1 MLNRT
6 KLSLAV
12 SAALGAGLIGFA
24 PGAIAQTQAQPQT
37 MDRVE
42 VTGSL
47 LRRIEGETSLPVT
60 TLNMGELERAGVTNA
75 EQAVKFVQQ
84 SQAATVSSTTVSG
97 TNGGASYANLRALG
111 SGRTLVLLNGKR
123 VVNNPFASAAV
134 DLNTLPMSSIDRIE
148 VLSDGASATYGTDA
162 IAGVINFITRK
173 EYQGITVG
181 GEAQLPE
188 EGGGEVYVANLLG
201 GIGNL
206 GTQGWNVYGGF
217 NYRKQQPL
225 GGTERDF
232 MKSSFIPSHGFDG
245 TSPTTFPANYSQN
258 VSGVAT
264 VPSVNPYARGCFPP
278 SSINVRNNAFCSA
291 DTQIFTN
298 VVPEQEQISAF
309 LKGALALGQNNTLS
323 GEFFWARNTITS
335 QIAPSPEGGLTMTPA
350 SPFYPGNGINPL
362 GPIPSTAPG
371 LNTTQPISIAWR
383 TTLLGPRQTEHGND
397 TWRAVAQL
405 DGTVANWDYQV
416 AALYSKS
423 ETTNTFIG
431 GWPKTV
437 PLRNGVQGIN
447 GAPFLN
453 PFGNQTAAGMA
464 YVLANQVLG
473 EMQNGEGTLWSINAV
488 ASTTFG
494 NLAGGPMA
502 VAFGTEYR
510 EEDMVYNTNVAE
522 VSQAASSGLA
532 GSGAVREGDRDIWA
546 LAAEMNFPVLKNL
559 DFTLAVRYDDYSD
572 FGGTTNPKV
581 SFRYTPIEMLL
592 LRGSYN
598 TGFAAPSLT
607 SMYLPNSTT
616 FTGNRYN
623 DPVLCPG
630 GVVNTAA
637 GGVSTRDCG
646 LQFQQMQ
653 GGNVNLDAETSEAWT
668 VGFVLQVTPELSF
681 SLDYWDYYI
690 EDSIS
695 TIGEQSIFADPV
707 KYSSLF
713 VRCSQADPARRQAI
727 GACQVPGGDPLAYII
742 NTNQNLGDV
751 KTTGFDISLVW
762 NGTATEWGRFSA
774 AARGTY
780 ITKYEFQV
788 EPDGT
793 WYNPVGNYNP
803 QNGGPVLRYQQI
815 TTVNWSYQDWTA
827 TLSNQYQSGYFD
839 QNAAGSVYIP
849 AYRQHSV
856 GKTSIWNLGGTWS
869 GYKGLT
875 LMAGVLNIFDED
887 PEYSNQAARFQAR
900 GYDDR
905 FSNPLGRVW
914 TLGAR
919 YEFM

>member
-1 MLNRT
+1 MLKRT

-24 PGAIAQTQAQPQT
+24 PGAIAQSQTQSL
-37 MDRVE
+37 DRVE

-47 LRRIEGETSLPVT
+47 LRRIEGEASLPVT
-60 TLNMGELERAGVTNA
+60 TLDMSELERAGVTNA
-75 EQAVKFVQQ
+75 EQAVRFVQQ

-173 EYQGITVG
+173 EYQGLTVG
-181 GEAQLPE
+181 GEAQFPE
-188 EGGGEVYVANLLG
+188 EGGGEVYTANVLG

-206 GTQGWNVYGGF
+206 GTQGWNIYGGF

-225 GGTERDF
+225 AGTERDF
-232 MKSSFIPSHGFDG
+232 MQTSFMPWAGFDG
-245 TSPTTFPANYSQN
+245 TSPTTFPANYNQT
-258 VSGVAT
+258 VGGVTT
-264 VPSVNPYARGCFPP
+264 VPSVNPFAPGCFSP
-278 SSINVRNNAFCSA
+278 SSINVRNQTFCSA
-291 DTQIFTN
+291 DTQVFTN

-309 LKGALALGQNNTLS
+309 LKGALALGQNHTLS

-335 QIAPSPEGGLTMTPA
+335 QIAPSPEGGLTLFPT
-350 SPFYPGNGINPL
+350 SPFYPGNGINPI
-362 GPIPSTAPG
+362 GPIPATSPG
-371 LNTTQPISIAWR
+371 LNTTQPVSIGWR
-383 TTLLGPRQTEHGND
+383 TTLLGPRVTEHGND
-397 TWRAVAQL
+397 TWRGVAQL

-416 AALYSKS
+416 AALYSKA
-423 ETTNTFIG
+423 ETTNNFIS

-437 PLRNGVQGIN
+437 PLRNGVSGIN

-453 PFGNQTAAGMA
+453 PFGPQTPEGAA
-464 YVLANQVLG
+464 YVLANTVVG
-473 EMQNGEGTLWSINAV
+473 EMQNGEATMWSLNAV

-502 VAFGTEYR
+502 LALGAEYR
-510 EEDMVYNTNVAE
+510 EEEMVYNTNIAE

-559 DFTLAVRYDDYSD
+559 DFTLAVRFDDYSD
-572 FGGTTNPKV
+572 FGSTTNPKV
-581 SFRYTPIEMLL
+581 SFRYTPVDMLL

-598 TGFAAPSLT
+598 QGFAAPTLY
-607 SMYLPNSTT
+607 SMFLPNSTT

-630 GVVNTAA
+630 GTVAA
-637 GGVSTRDCG
+637 GGIATRDCG
-646 LQFQQMQ
+646 IQFQQMQ
-653 GGNVNLDAETSEAWT
+653 GGNPDLQPEESEAWT
-668 VGFVLQVTPELSF
+668 IGFVLQVTPELSF
-681 SLDYWDYYI
+681 GIDYWNYYI

-695 TIGEQSIFADPV
+695 TVGEQSIFADPV
-707 KYSSLF
+707 KYSNLF
-713 VRCSQADPARRQAI
+713 VRCSAADPARRAAI
-727 GACQVPGGDPLAYII
+727 GACQIPGGDPLAYIL
-742 NTNQNLGDV
+742 NTFQNLGD
-751 KTTGFDISLVW
+751 TETYGIDINLVW
-762 NGTATEWGRFSA
+762 NGAATQWGRFSA

-780 ITKYEFQV
+780 IMKYEFQV
-788 EPDGT
+788 EPDST

-803 QNGGPVLRYQQI
+803 QFGGPVLRYQQI
-815 TTVNWSYQDWTA
+815 TTFNWAYQDWTA
-827 TLSNQYQSGYFD
+827 TLSNQFQSGYLD
-839 QNAAGSVYIP
+839 QNAAGSIYIP

-856 GKTSIWNLGGTWS
+856 GKSSLWNLGVTWS

-875 LMAGVLNIFDED
+875 LAAGVLNIFDED
-887 PEYSNQAARFQAR
+887 PEFSNQSGRFQAR

-905 FSNPLGRVW
+905 FGSPLGRIW
-914 TLGAR
+914 TVGAR
-919 YEFM
+919 YSFL